1 VVNQYRTANSLYWRR
16 DRSLLDKA
24 LAFVSA
30 TFVGRIRGPNRA
42 CSIFGFPN
50 AFLFLRGIAMSK
62 NYRLGVVLA
71 LTFVIIL
78 VADSRIAFAQRIN
91 FGGQSSQTNRDKDKD
106 DDDDD
111 EEENRDNNRADRS
124 SKSGN
129 RTQDQINLLLQGK
142 GGQGG
147 ESGQAGQGG
156 QAQQGGQGGRGGR
169 GGQGGQGGSGDNDDE
184 YRQGDFHQF
193 GRGGREGQFQQ
204 RSQNDFQKLFRP
216 KDNSQNLRIGGWQG
230 DRWQGSRSVKNWG
243 QVFAGGKQPFSSQ
256 WHQEH
261 PKAWKYDNNKA
272 NIWVNASLPGVYSW
286 LNWGNV
292 PPQYNV
298 GIGNH
303 QHFDLQHYGEWYPL
317 GVYSLMA
324 GPGDMG
330 TRIVQLAIDR
340 HGHIAGNYYD
350 IITDTNSSISG
361 DVRRQS
367 QRAYWSLNKN
377 DSIRFKAPL
386 YRLMQPYGYVTV
398 ELPGGE
404 QDWQFVR
411 LEN

>member
-1 VVNQYRTANSLYWRR
+1 
-16 DRSLLDKA
+16 
-24 LAFVSA
+24 
-30 TFVGRIRGPNRA
+30 
-42 CSIFGFPN
+42 
-50 AFLFLRGIAMSK
+50 MSK

-71 LTFVIIL
+71 STAVALL
-78 VADSRIAFAQRIN
+78 VADSRIAFSQRVT
-91 FGGQSSQTNRDKDKD
+91 FGGQSNQSNRDRDRDEDDDD

-111 EEENRDNNRADRS
+111 EDENRDNRS
-124 SKSGN
+124 TRSGN
-129 RTQDQINLLLQGK
+129 RTQDQINLLLQGGK

-147 ESGQAGQGG
+147 KSGQGGQSGQAGQGG
-156 QAQQGGQGGRGGR
+156 QSGQGGQGGRGGR

-184 YRQGDFHQF
+184 YRQGDFDQF
-193 GRGGREGQFQQ
+193 GRGGRQGQFQNGG
-204 RSQNDFQKLFRP
+204 QNDFQKLFRP
-216 KDNSQNLRIGGWQG
+216 KEGSQNVRIGGWQG

-256 WHQEH
+256 WYQEH

-272 NIWVNASLPGVYSW
+272 NIWVTASLPGVYSW

-292 PPQYNV
+292 PQQYNV
-298 GIGNH
+298 GNVNPKS
-303 QHFDLQHYGEWYPL
+303 FDLQHYGEWYPL

-361 DVRRQS
+361 EVRRQS

-377 DSIRFKAPL
+377 DFIRFKAPL

>member
-1 VVNQYRTANSLYWRR
+1 
-16 DRSLLDKA
+16 
-24 LAFVSA
+24 
-30 TFVGRIRGPNRA
+30 
-42 CSIFGFPN
+42 
-50 AFLFLRGIAMSK
+50 MSK
-62 NYRLGVVLA
+62 NYRLGWVLA
-71 LTFVIIL
+71 STALVVL
-78 VADSRIAFAQRIN
+78 VADSRIAFAQRIT
-91 FGGQSSQTNRDKDKD
+91 FGGQSNQSNRDRDKDKD
-106 DDDDD
+106 EDDD
-111 EEENRDNNRADRS
+111 EDDDEDENRDNNRSNRS

-129 RTQDQINLLLQGK
+129 RTQDQINLLLQGGKGGK

-147 ESGQAGQGG
+147 QSGQSGQD
-156 QAQQGGQGGRGGR
+156 GQGGRGGR
-169 GGQGGQGGSGDNDDE
+169 GGQGGQGGSGDNDED
-184 YRQGDFHQF
+184 YRQGDFNQF
-193 GRGGREGQFQQ
+193 GRGSRQGQFQSGGQ
-204 RSQNDFQKLFRP
+204 SDFQRLFRP
-216 KDNSQNLRIGGWQG
+216 KESSQNLRIGGWQG

-256 WHQEH
+256 WYQEH

-272 NIWVNASLPGVYSW
+272 NIWVTASLPGVYSW

-298 GIGNH
+298 GIGNP
-303 QHFDLQHYGEWYPL
+303 QPIDLQHYGQWYPL
-317 GVYSLMA
+317 GVYSLMS

-340 HGHIAGNYYD
+340 RGRIAGNYYD
-350 IITDTNSSISG
+350 IIADANYSISG
-361 DVRRQS
+361 EVRQQS

-377 DSIRFKAPL
+377 DFIRFKAPL